1 MKKKL
6 VSLILC
12 SVMAVGLLAGCGGG
26 ASDGGASGGGSGA
39 AGGFVDGQLNSI
51 NIIVD
56 GTITATVDAG
66 QAEFK
71 AQWEEAVGEKL

>member
-26 ASDGGASGGGSGA
+26 GGTSDGGSGSGS
-39 AGGFVDGQLNSI
+39 GSGFADGQLNSI

-56 GTITATVDAG
+56 GTVTATVDAG

-71 AQWEEAVGEKL
+71 AQW